1 MPRRLAGGTIARM
14 SSTPN
19 PTLLRLGRDRPA
31 LAGYAVAVGIVLAAT
46 VLAALTQRWLGL
58 SDLSLVYM
66 LAVVAVAARTDTG
79 PAALAALLSFLAYN
93 FFFIEPRYT
102 LYIAARHGV
111 ATVLLFLAAALVA
124 GRLAARLARQVAA
137 LDSARRH
144 IEARHR
150 LAQRLADARDADAI
164 VEVART
170 AFAEALKADVWMDL
184 RRPRVHPT
192 AAPTT
197 EDKGWWFLPLAA
209 GDDAVGTLGVRMAD
223 DAPRLTE
230 ADRDTARAMA
240 SDVAQALVR
249 VGLSEALQDE
259 RVAREGERARSA
271 LLSSVSH
278 DLRTPLASII
288 GAAESLEA
296 FGEAM
301 PAGDRRELVDAIV
314 EQGRRLD
321 RYIQNLLDM
330 TRLGHGSLVLTRDW
344 VGIDELIGSATE
356 RLQKSR
362 PWARF
367 DIVLPTELAPIH
379 VQGALIEQVIYNLI
393 DNADKFASGRTPVRI
408 EVRHAQDAM
417 ELRVADDGPGIDP
430 AEREH
435 IFEMFHTDARGD
447 RVARGTGLGLA
458 ICKAIVEAHGGS
470 ITVENVPVG
479 ASWRVRLRV
488 AEALV

>member
-1 MPRRLAGGTIARM
+1 MT
-14 SSTPN
+14 STPA
-19 PTLLRLGRDRPA
+19 PVPLHLGRDRPA
-31 LAGYAVAVGIVLAAT
+31 LAGYAVAVGMVAAAT
-46 VLAALTQRWLGL
+46 ALAALVQHWLGL

-111 ATVLLFLAAALVA
+111 ATVLLFLAAALIA
-124 GRLAARLARQVAA
+124 GRLAARLARQVDA
-137 LDSARRH
+137 LDTARRH
-144 IEARHR
+144 TEARHR
-150 LAQRLADARDADAI
+150 LAQRLADAREADGI
-164 VEVART
+164 VEVARA
-170 AFAEALKADVWMDL
+170 AFAEALQADVWVKM
-184 RRPRVHPT
+184 RAHPHP

-209 GDDAVGTLGVRMAD
+209 GNDAVGMLGLRMAA

-230 ADRDTARAMA
+230 SDRETARAMA

-249 VGLSEALQDE
+249 VRLAQALQDE
-259 RVAREGERARSA
+259 RVAREAERARSA

-296 FGEAM
+296 FGEDM
-301 PAGDRRELVDAIV
+301 PASDRRELADAIV
-314 EQGRRLD
+314 DQGRRLD

-330 TRLGHGSLVLTRDW
+330 TRLGHGSLVLAREW
-344 VGIDELIGSATE
+344 VGLDELIGSATG
-356 RLQKSR
+356 RLQASR
-362 PWARF
+362 PSARF
-367 DIVLPTELAPIH
+367 DIVAPADLAPIH

-393 DNADKFASGRTPVRI
+393 DNAAKFSSGRTPVRI
-408 EVRHAQDAM
+408 EVRRMQDAL
-417 ELRVADDGPGIDP
+417 ELRVADDGPGIDA
-430 AEREH
+430 AEHER

-458 ICKAIVEAHGGS
+458 ICRAIVEAHGGS
-470 ITVENVPVG
+470 IAVEDVPVG
-479 ASWRVRLRV
+479 ASLLIRLP
-488 AEALV
+488 LVEPTA

>member
-1 MPRRLAGGTIARM
+1 MAGM
-14 SSTPN
+14 SSAPASAS
-19 PTLLRLGRDRPA
+19 LHLGRDRPA
-31 LAGYAVAVGIVLAAT
+31 LGGYAAAVAIVLAAT
-46 VLAALTQRWLGL
+46 VLAALTQRWLGV

-66 LAVVAVAARTDTG
+66 LAVVAVAARTDMG

-124 GRLAARLARQVAA
+124 GRLAARLARQVDA
-137 LDSARRH
+137 LDNARRH

-150 LAQRLADARDADAI
+150 LAQRLADARDADGI
-164 VEVART
+164 VDVART
-170 AFAEALKADVWMDL
+170 AFAEALQADVWVEL
-184 RRPRVHPT
+184 PRPRVHRAAGPT
-192 AAPTT
+192 I

-209 GDDAVGTLGVRMAD
+209 GDDAVGTLGLRMANA
-223 DAPRLTE
+223 APRLTE

-240 SDVAQALVR
+240 SDVAQALLR

-259 RVAREGERARSA
+259 RVAREAERARSA

-296 FGEAM
+296 FGDAM
-301 PAGDRRELVDAIV
+301 SASDRRELVDAIV

-344 VGIDELIGSATE
+344 VGIDELIGSATG

-362 PWARF
+362 ASARF
-367 DIVLPTELAPIH
+367 EIVLPADLAPIPA
-379 VQGALIEQVIYNLI
+379 QGALIEQVIYNLI
-393 DNADKFASGRTPVRI
+393 DNADKFAGGRTPVRI
-408 EVRHAQDAM
+408 EVRHAQDAL
-417 ELRVADDGPGIDP
+417 ELRVSDDGPGIDP
-430 AEREH
+430 AERER

-470 ITVENVPVG
+470 ITVEDVPVG
-479 ASWRVRLRV
+479 ASLRVRLPLT
-488 AEALV
+488 EATA